1 MGHLLLQLGGCEQE
15 AAGHACGI
23 DFSEVRNTVWFLCG
37 HAGSVAHLA
46 GVAFFAPVLCV
57 WLGGLVGMCRE
68 LVVLHLAHLIL
79 GALDIASQAE
89 MG

>member
-1 MGHLLLQLGGCEQE
+1 M
-15 AAGHACGI
+15 
-23 DFSEVRNTVWFLCG
+23 WFLCG

-57 WLGGLVGMCRE
+57 WLGGLVGMCRGFVI
-68 LVVLHLAHLIL
+68 LRVAHLIL
-79 GALDIASQAE
+79 RALDIASQAE